1 MDIETSLAGYQSA
14 KKRLQGSWS
23 SPSALSDL
31 AVKIAT
37 YGTYI
42 GEHLGDSKAE
52 YEVNKS
58 KMYLQAIE
66 DKKSATQ
73 ADNDSRSKNAETRAV
88 VLKLEIIHKDLF
100 SLVSVI
106 QSRLKVLE
114 NEARSNI

>member
-23 SPSALSDL
+23 NPSALSDL

-58 KMYLQAIE
+58 KMYLDAINE
-66 DKKSATQ
+66 KKSATQ
-73 ADNDSRSKNAETRAV
+73 ADNDSRSKNADTRAV

-114 NEARSNI
+114 SEARNNV